1 MSASASAAGQGEAV
15 PVAASAQPP
24 EIGQTGGER
33 AKGVLTH
40 PPPGQVLEGL
50 DGVVGQKLGE
60 AVTPIDR
67 LDGERVEFER
77 PARLQVVLGR

>member
-1 MSASASAAGQGEAV
+1 
-15 PVAASAQPP
+15 
-24 EIGQTGGER
+24 
-33 AKGVLTH
+33 
-40 PPPGQVLEGL
+40 VLEGL